1 MLFFFFFFGNDG
13 VLQKASTDKV
23 PFDMTPD
30 EFEFFND
37 KIRYAW
43 SREEQEWYFSIVDVI
58 SALTGSTDGRKYWNK
73 LKQRLKDEGSQLV
86 TNCHQLKLPSHK
98 DGKLY
103 KTDVAD
109 TEQLLRIIQSVPSP
123 NAEPFKLWL
132 AKVGKERLDETADP
146 QLAIERAVE
155 TYRRQGYSEKWIKER
170 MSSIKTRNDLT
181 AEWHRA
187 GVEAGSDFAMLT
199 NVLTKAWSGMTV
211 GQYKTFK
218 GLHKE
223 SLRDNMTTTEL
234 AFNSLAEVSATEL
247 SRAKDPNGIDESR
260 SIAVH
265 AGRIAG
271 NARKELEEAI
281 GRSVISSSSAS
292 DKKLLDE

>member
-13 VLQKASTDKV
+13 VLQEASTDKV

-30 EFEFFND
+30 EYEFFND

-43 SREEQEWYFSIVDVI
+43 SREEQEWYFSIVDVLG
-58 SALTGSTDGRKYWNK
+58 ALTESRDPHAYWRK
-73 LKQRLKDEGSQLV
+73 LKQRLSEEGNETV
-86 TNCHQLKLPSHK
+86 TNCHGLKMK
-98 DGKLY
+98 AADGKMR
-103 KTDVAD
+103 KTDVAS

-155 TYRRQGYSEKWIKER
+155 TYRKQGYSEKWIKER

-187 GVEAGSDFAMLT
+187 GVEVGTDFAMLT

-247 SRAKDPNGIDESR
+247 SRAKDPSGIDESR
-260 SIAVH
+260 DIAAR

-271 NARKELEEAI
+271 NARRELEEAI

>member
-13 VLQKASTDKV
+13 VLQEASTDKV

-58 SALTGSTDGRKYWNK
+58 SALTGSADGRKYWNK
-73 LKQRLKDEGSQLV
+73 LKQRLKDEGNELV
-86 TNCHQLKLPSHK
+86 TNCHQLKLRAA
-98 DGKLY
+98 DGKMR
-103 KTDVAD
+103 KTDVAS

-187 GVEAGSDFAMLT
+187 GVEAGSDFALLT

-247 SRAKDPNGIDESR
+247 SRAKDPSGIDESR
-260 SIAVH
+260 DIATH

-271 NARKELEEAI
+271 NARRELEEAI

>member
-1 MLFFFFFFGNDG
+1 MN
-13 VLQKASTDKV
+13 ST
-23 PFDMTPD
+23 MTSINQ
-30 EFEFFND
+30 FEFFND

-58 SALTGSTDGRKYWNK
+58 SALTGSADGRKYWNK
-73 LKQRLKDEGSQLV
+73 LKQRLKDEGNELV
-86 TNCHQLKLPSHK
+86 TNCHQLKLRAA
-98 DGKLY
+98 DGKMR
-103 KTDVAD
+103 KTDVAS

-247 SRAKDPNGIDESR
+247 SRAKDPSGIDESR
-260 SIAVH
+260 DIATH

-271 NARKELEEAI
+271 NARRELEEAI

>member
-13 VLQKASTDKV
+13 VLQEASTDKV

-109 TEQLLRIIQSVPSP
+109 TEQLLRIIQSIPSP

-247 SRAKDPNGIDESR
+247 SRAKDPSGIDESR
-260 SIAVH
+260 DIATH

-271 NARKELEEAI
+271 NARRELEEAI

>member
-13 VLQKASTDKV
+13 VLQEASTDKV

-247 SRAKDPNGIDESR
+247 SRAKDPSGIDESR
-260 SIAVH
+260 DIATH

-271 NARKELEEAI
+271 NARRELEEAI

>member
-13 VLQKASTDKV
+13 VLQEASTDTV

-109 TEQLLRIIQSVPSP
+109 TEQLLRIIQSIPSP

-247 SRAKDPNGIDESR
+247 SRAKDPSGIDESR
-260 SIAVH
+260 DIATH

-271 NARKELEEAI
+271 NARRELEEAI

>member
-13 VLQKASTDKV
+13 VLQEASTDKV

-43 SREEQEWYFSIVDVI
+43 NREEQEWYFSIVDTI
-58 SALTGSTDGRKYWNK
+58 SALTGTENSRRYWSDLKRK
-73 LKQRLKDEGSQLV
+73 LKSEGAAETYENIV
-86 TNCHQLKLPSHK
+86 QLKLK
-98 DGKLY
+98 AADGKMR
-103 KTDVAD
+103 KTDVAN
-109 TEQLLRIIQSVPSP
+109 TEQLLRIIQSIPSP

-260 SIAVH
+260 SIAAH

-271 NARKELEEAI
+271 NARRELEEAI